1 MRLFML
7 GAGALALEA
16 WAVALLFPPGG
27 DLRQLAG
34 FAALHA
40 GASALIALAATRLLP
55 TRYRQ
60 QQLAATVYFFSGCF
74 FVPVLGFLALML
86 TIAVG
91 NFLPR
96 LARQLPISQVPVPV
110 FSWQPGRAPSSLGE
124 GGIRIRLEDEK
135 APTESR
141 LSALLAAQALPT
153 RVASPLLRQLLG
165 DAVDDIRLVAYGILD
180 SHEKQLNTRI
190 HEEQRRLA
198 GELSGKSR
206 QVALEH
212 LAELYWELIYQ
223 GLVQGD
229 LADHAAAESSRYLTE
244 AMTLA
249 PNNAG
254 LWGLQGKLAQHG
266 KDFVTARS
274 AFMRA
279 VALGLPKSRALP
291 YLAEIAFLQRD
302 FATVR
307 NLLDEMRA
315 GQVPAKLEPLIEF
328 WCLP

>member
-1 MRLFML
+1 M
-7 GAGALALEA
+7 
-16 WAVALLFPPGG
+16 
-27 DLRQLAG
+27 
-34 FAALHA
+34 
-40 GASALIALAATRLLP
+40 
-55 TRYRQ
+55 
-60 QQLAATVYFFSGCF
+60 
-74 FVPVLGFLALML
+74 
-86 TIAVG
+86 
-91 NFLPR
+91 
-96 LARQLPISQVPVPV
+96 
-110 FSWQPGRAPSSLGE
+110 
-124 GGIRIRLEDEK
+124 
-135 APTESR
+135 ESR
-141 LSALLAAQALPT
+141 LSALLAVQALPT

-180 SHEKQLNTRI
+180 SHEKQLNARI
-190 HEEQRRLA
+190 HEEQRRLT
-198 GELSGKSR
+198 GELSGKPR
-206 QVALEH
+206 QVTLEH

-229 LADHAAAESSRYLTE
+229 LADHAAAESSRYLAE

-254 LWGLQGKLAQHG
+254 LWALRGKLAQHG
-266 KDFVTARS
+266 KDFVTART